1 MSWKKI
7 FAVVRREYI
16 ERIRTK
22 AFWIGTLIIPFLFIG
37 LIFIQIMIAKK
48 SGGERKLAVVDLT
61 GHMYQPLSN
70 ELARRE
76 KESAPEAK
84 EAKEPKKAEANGPR
98 DDQGER
104 STSRSIHWVLENR
117 PIAGDLDKTKEALRK
132 EVVAKKINGYLILD
146 PKALDKDQVEYY
158 SGTVSEF
165 SAMNQLEAAL
175 NYIRL
180 RDKIVA
186 HGLPPEVGNEL
197 EKRID
202 LRAFKVTE
210 SGTSEEKGAGII
222 AALIFFFLMYTTF
235 FMYGAQVMRG
245 VIEEKSN
252 RIVEIVIASVRP
264 TELMLG
270 KIIGIGLVGLTQ
282 YLAWS
287 FVAMNL
293 SLPGIASSLGG
304 ADMVPKIPLSLLGY
318 FVLFFVF
325 GYFMYASIY
334 TAVAAPFN
342 SDQEAQQLAMIPV
355 IMIVSSIAVYP
366 AVLNNPSGG
375 IAVFFSLLPFTAPLM
390 MFLRTSLGQVP
401 AWQVI
406 LSLALLAGTTVALAW
421 FAGKIY
427 RVGIL
432 MYGKKPTVPE
442 ILRWVRYNPDKPVP
456 ATSAKETS

>member
-1 MSWKKI
+1 MSWQKI

-22 AFWIGTLIIPFLFIG
+22 AFWIGTLIIPFLFVG
-37 LIFIQIMIAKK
+37 LIFIQVAIARK

-61 GHMYQPLSN
+61 GRMYQPLAN
-70 ELARRE
+70 DLARRE
-76 KESAPEAK
+76 REGLPGAKKTDQPESHDPDADRP
-84 EAKEPKKAEANGPR
+84 GR
-98 DDQGER
+98 R
-104 STSRSIHWVLENR
+104 TIHWVLENR
-117 PIAGDLDKTKEALRK
+117 PVVGDIDKTKETLRK
-132 EVVAKKINGYLILD
+132 EVVEKKINGYLVLD
-146 PKALDKDQVEYY
+146 PKSLEKDQVEYY

-165 SAMNQLEAAL
+165 AAMNQLEAAL

-186 HGLPPEVGNEL
+186 HGLPSEVGNEL

-222 AALIFFFLMYTTF
+222 AALVFFFLMYTTF

-264 TELMLG
+264 VELMLG

-293 SLPGIASSLGG
+293 SLPGIASTLGG
-304 ADMVPKIPLSLLGY
+304 GDMVPKIPLSLLGY
-318 FVLFFVF
+318 FVLFFIF

-375 IAVFFSLLPFTAPLM
+375 LAVFFSLLPFTAPLM

-432 MYGKKPTVPE
+432 MYGKKPTIPE
-442 ILRWVRYNPDKPVP
+442 ILRWVRYNTDKPAVRP
-456 ATSAKETS
+456 AKEPT